1 MHLDEADVEPNLP
14 LQLPHLQLF
23 LEHLLALKKEGRVKL
38 SFRHAMISY
47 PGLEYAP
54 LVEEKDFLLEL
65 ILDLLLLALNDFKGL
80 HGQLHAVLEEPLGPQ
95 LPIVH
100 LVVPVLRDEITRVL
114 RVLALEGLQEI

>member
-1 MHLDEADVEPNLP
+1 
-14 LQLPHLQLF
+14 
-23 LEHLLALKKEGRVKL
+23 
-38 SFRHAMISY
+38 MISY
-47 PGLEYAP
+47 PGLKNAP

-100 LVVPVLRDEITRVL
+100 LVMPILRDEITRVL